1 MSKRNNAPRK
11 AGAPMAMQRPAVGNY
26 KATFSRLLKDVM
38 IHYKWH
44 FIIAIL
50 GLVMSSAASI
60 AGTYFIKIALDD
72 YIVPYIGQSNPDL
85 SAFISA
91 LFIMGVIYFLG
102 VVATYVTNR
111 LMISVGYGTMKRY
124 RDDMFK
130 KMERLPIKYFD
141 THLHGEV
148 MSHYTNDVDTIL
160 MLLSQSLLQLLSSA
174 ITIVGVFCAMLIL
187 SWQLTILAVG
197 MLVIMLLVTKKIG
210 GGSAKYFAKQQTV
223 IGDVNGYIE
232 EMINGQKVIKVFN
245 HEAETVDGFDKVNDE
260 LAFVSTK
267 ANKYANTL
275 MPIMGNL
282 GYVLYVSV
290 AVAGCA
296 MAIGGIAGI
305 TLGTII
311 AFAQYCRNFA
321 QPISQVA
328 MQINSIAVALAGA
341 QRIYEVLD
349 EKEEEN
355 DGKITLV
362 NAQEDKNGN
371 VTEVSERTG
380 IWAWKRENG
389 SEVNYVLL
397 KGDIR
402 FNNVVFSYVEGEEV
416 LHDVSLYAK
425 PGQRI
430 AFVGATGAGKT
441 TITNLINRFYDI
453 KGGSIT
459 YDGIDIREI
468 DKNALRK
475 SLAIVLQDTHLFT
488 GSIKENIRYGRLN
501 ASDEEVV
508 EAAKLANADYFI
520 SHLKDGYDTI
530 ITDDGENLSQG
541 QRQLLSIARAAVA
554 NAPVLILDEA
564 TSSIDTRT
572 EGLIIQGMEKLMS
585 GRTVFV
591 IAHRLSTVKNADAI
605 MVLDYGKIIE
615 RGNHAELLKQKGR
628 YYKLYTGKF
637 ELM

>member
-1 MSKRNNAPRK
+1 MNKTNSAPK
-11 AGAPMAMQRPAVGNY
+11 NMGKGKKSMRPEGGNY

-38 IHYKWH
+38 KYYKWH
-44 FIIAIL
+44 FVIAIL
-50 GLVMSSAASI
+50 GLVVSSASSI

-85 SAFISA
+85 SAFVSA
-91 LFIMGVIYFLG
+91 LIIMGIIYFFG
-102 VVATYVTNR
+102 VIATYVTNR

-174 ITIVGVFCAMLIL
+174 ITIVGVFCAMLVL
-187 SWQLTILAVG
+187 SWQLTLLAVG
-197 MLVIMLLVTKKIG
+197 MLIIMLLVTKKIG
-210 GGSAKYFAKQQTV
+210 GGSAKYFAKQQMI

-245 HEAETVDGFDKVNDE
+245 HEPETMDGFDKVNDE
-260 LAFVSTK
+260 LASVSTK

-282 GYVLYVSV
+282 GYVLYVTV

-296 MAIGGIAGI
+296 MAIGGVAGI
-305 TLGTII
+305 TVGTII
-311 AFAQYCRNFA
+311 AFSQYCRNFA

-328 MQINSIAVALAGA
+328 MQINAIAVALAGA
-341 QRIYEVLD
+341 QRVYEVLD
-349 EKEEEN
+349 ETEEQN
-355 DGKITLV
+355 DGTISLV
-362 NAQEDKNGN
+362 NTSVDDNGN
-371 VTEVSERTG
+371 IIEVNERTG
-380 IWAWKRENG
+380 AWAWKQEFENK
-389 SEVNYVLL
+389 VDYVPL

-468 DKNALRK
+468 NKNDLRK

-501 ASDEEVV
+501 ATDEEVV
-508 EAAKLANADYFI
+508 AAAKLANADFFI
-520 SHLKDGYDTI
+520 SHLKDGYDTV

-572 EGLIIQGMEKLMS
+572 EGLIILGMEKLMN

-605 MVLDYGKIIE
+605 MVLDDGKIIE
-615 RGNHAELLKQKGR
+615 RGNHSELLKQRGR